1 MCRNCFKY
9 AEYLSEFDR
18 AVLDII
24 FTSELPYLDLLYK
37 QISVAAV
44 SDSDCVSSYFIDLCV
59 KETVLPIPTSVSV
72 PVSIEICPD
81 CEPVSADREISEHF
95 RQTGIARWL
104 ETGEQSPEF
113 TLPQGYADYCGI
125 NMHFKDGIIN
135 EIEVVNFAGLPIN
148 FNHIISGSSSRKRLY
163 RYNDKNWFD
172 AVAFIELKS
181 PTSQ

>member
-95 RQTGIARWL
+95 RQTGTARWL

-113 TLPQGYADYCGI
+113 TLPQGYDAGAYLFCRMRQTAGKSGI
-125 NMHFKDGIIN
+125 GSAGGAKQRHCYPV
-135 EIEVVNFAGLPIN
+135 EIQ
-148 FNHIISGSSSRKRLY
+148 R
-163 RYNDKNWFD
+163 
-172 AVAFIELKS
+172 
-181 PTSQ
+181 